1 MPKKEKPVEEAIE
14 TKAVEEEAEVVAVTE
29 EAPVVEQIL
38 EPEEAASK
46 LDKVSADIERW
57 QPKTLLG
64 QKVKRGEIKDIS
76 EILDQGLK
84 IMEPEIVDMLLPNM
98 EADLLMIGQS
108 KGKFG
113 GGQRRVF
120 RQTQKKTAEGNKPHF
135 ATIAVV
141 GNKDGY
147 VGVGYGKSK
156 ETVPA
161 REKAIRNAK
170 LSLMK
175 IRRGSGSWEDART
188 EANSIPFAVTGKC
201 GSSEI
206 TLIPAPKGTGLII
219 EKECAKILKAAG
231 IRDIWS
237 RTKGQTNT
245 KVNLVSACM
254 TALKKLNQMKVKHE
268 HIESL
273 SIKEGKMIG

>member
-141 GNKDGY
+141 GNGDGY

-170 LSLMK
+170 MAVIK
-175 IRRGSGSWEDART
+175 VRRGSGSWEDART
-188 EANSIPFAVTGKC
+188 EPNSIPFAVTGKC
-201 GSSEI
+201 GSSII

-219 EKECAKILKAAG
+219 ESQCAKILKAAG
-231 IRDIWS
+231 IKDIWS
-237 RTKGQTNT
+237 LTRGQTNT
-245 KVNLVSACM
+245 KMNLIAACVSA
-254 TALKKLNQMKVKHE
+254 LRKLSEMKIRADHK
-268 HIESL
+268 ESL
-273 SIKEGKMIG
+273 SIREG